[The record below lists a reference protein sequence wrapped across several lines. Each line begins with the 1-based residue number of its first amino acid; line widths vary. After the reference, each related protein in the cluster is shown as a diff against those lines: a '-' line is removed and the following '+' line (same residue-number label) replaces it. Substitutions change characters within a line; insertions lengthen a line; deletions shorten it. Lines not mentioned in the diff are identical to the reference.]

1 LHSKHCIT
9 LKLRHTAFFLIS
21 QKQAK
26 IEKNHPKTLS
36 TPKGEK
42 IKNIFLRSLA
52 EKTHLN
58 FSLNIATT
66 SSHVPYKCLD

>member
-52 EKTHLN
+52 EKTR
-58 FSLNIATT
+58 
-66 SSHVPYKCLD
+66 